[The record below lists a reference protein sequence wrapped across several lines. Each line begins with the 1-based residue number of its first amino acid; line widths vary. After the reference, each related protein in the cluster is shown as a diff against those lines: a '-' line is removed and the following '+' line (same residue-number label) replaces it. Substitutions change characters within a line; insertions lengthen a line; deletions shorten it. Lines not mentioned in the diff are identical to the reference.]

1 MLEVPAHLDIQ
12 HFNVAADYS
21 LHTEYSSKARKLDS
35 PLLDGLN
42 AIKGSHRKG
51 VPVLWVSK
59 EWAGEFADFTIR
71 LVAANHPPKVIEIHP
86 SFMDGTMSVE
96 AFLDI
101 YAVYESKILE
111 HCPDCEILIEN
122 RSGTK
127 HPKPFMVSDADSI
140 LRLGMALEA
149 RSLRLGIAL
158 DMAQMFTRE
167 FGSKK
172 LVGSAGVELVRR
184 LIPIRDRIHSLHLW
198 ALRSDHRCKTGMPW
212 GATRYVRWRSPEV
225 SRAGS
230 QQQDRRAHLDSGGSV
245 SGWFCHRAGRIR
257 NHSGRVARV
266 LTRAA
271 LPLRY
276 LIIALSK

>member
-42 AIKGSHRKG
+42 AIKRSHRKG

-59 EWAGEFADFTIR
+59 EWAGEFAEFTIR

-111 HCPDCEILIEN
+111 HFPDCEILIEN

-158 DMAQMFTRE
+158 DLAQMFTRE
-167 FGSKK
+167 FGSKQ
-172 LVGSAGVELVRR
+172 LVGSDGVELVRR
-184 LIPIRDRIHSLHLW
+184 LIPIRDQIHSLHLW
-198 ALRSDHRCKTGMPW
+198 GRGKGGGAHSGDLDGLFNPTTGAKQECLGVLRDMFVGGRPRYLVLEVNNKTGEL
-212 GATRYVRWRSPEV
+212 TSILEDLF
-225 SRAGS
+225 RAGF
-230 QQQDRRAHLDSGGSV
+230 V
-245 SGWFCHRAGRIR
+245 IEP
-257 NHSGRVARV
+257 VV
-266 LTRAA
+266 
-271 LPLRY
+271 
-276 LIIALSK
+276 